1 MATIERLLTAEEYA
15 QLPDDGAPTELVRGR
30 IVTME
35 IPGCRHGWLCMHLG
49 VLLANYVD
57 EHGLGYV
64 LSNNAGMVT
73 ERQPD
78 TVRGPDI
85 SFFSYMRVPK
95 GANLDGYAEVAPEVV
110 FEVRSPSERWPKILQ
125 RVSEFLNAGVL
136 AVYVVDAKKK
146 TVMAFDTDS
155 DPPGLTLTGDDE
167 LTFPEPLGGLRIP
180 VREIFS

>member
-15 QLPDDGAPTELVRGR
+15 QLPDNGEPTELVRGR
-30 IVTME
+30 IVATE
-35 IPGCRHGWLCMHLG
+35 IPGCRHGRVCARVG
-49 VLLANYVD
+49 TLLANYVD

-85 SFFSYMRVPK
+85 SFFSYTRVPK
-95 GANLDGYAEVAPEVV
+95 EANLDGYAEVAPEVV
-110 FEVRSPSERWPKILQ
+110 FEVLSPSDRWPRILE

-136 AVYVVDAKKK
+136 AVYVVDPKKEAV
-146 TVMAFDTDS
+146 TAFDTDS
-155 DPPGLTLTGDDE
+155 DPPGRTLKGDDE
-167 LTFPEPLGGLRIP
+167 LTFPEPLTGLRFA
-180 VREIFS
+180 VRQLFS